1 MYLVSKAEGRG
12 IVKILPDFAWLLYGL
27 TEDTIQEK
35 LKKSQAEQALN
46 QASPVVISQQIC
58 PNHTTH
64 IFRGCLIII
73 WTGLNIKIDI
83 VQKVYE

>member
-35 LKKSQAEQALN
+35 LKKSQAEQKSINLQYN
-46 QASPVVISQQIC
+46 NV
-58 PNHTTH
+58 
-64 IFRGCLIII
+64 
-73 WTGLNIKIDI
+73 
-83 VQKVYE
+83 